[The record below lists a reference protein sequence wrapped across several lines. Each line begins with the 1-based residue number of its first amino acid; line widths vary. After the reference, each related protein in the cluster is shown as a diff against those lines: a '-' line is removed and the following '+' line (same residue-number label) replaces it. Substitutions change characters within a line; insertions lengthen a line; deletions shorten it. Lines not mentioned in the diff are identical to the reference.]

1 MLTKPVKMEVR
12 GNVYVYRSDRSNA
25 YLPNSTRT
33 KSMTKAYLPNS
44 ISFTTTRKAV
54 RTTPT
59 RFFESPDVKHWARKT
74 QAKVYTLVKVNGH
87 YIGKTKEVQG
97 MAKVRKTQITWDA
110 VDGHDVA
117 GYKLYWAVGG
127 GVDYNSEFFEVGNVR
142 EIILPD
148 DVPSFPLVAGDIE
161 IGVTAVNQ
169 RGNESD
175 MSVFSAPF
183 NFTAPGAPGNILVKD
198 L

>member
-1 MLTKPVKMEVR
+1 MKPISR
-12 GNVYVYRSDRSNA
+12 A
-25 YLPNSTRT
+25 YLPKRMSV
-33 KSMTKAYLPNS
+33 
-44 ISFTTTRKAV
+44 ISPRDV
-54 RTTPT
+54 RTTPVGVFAHT
-59 RFFESPDVKHWARKT
+59 GSRTGERTPQAR
-74 QAKVYTLVKVNGH
+74 VYTLVKKNRHIIVR
-87 YIGKTKEVQG
+87 IKEVQG

-110 VDGHDVA
+110 VDSPDVA

-127 GVDYNSEFFEVGNVR
+127 GVDYDSESYEVGNVTNV
-142 EIILPD
+142 ILPD

-175 MSVFSAPF
+175 ISVFSAPF
-183 NFTAPGAPGNILVKD
+183 NFTSPKAPGNIMVRD

>member
-1 MLTKPVKMEVR
+1 MGGEGSVC
-12 GNVYVYRSDRSNA
+12 VYRSDRSNA

-33 KSMTKAYLPNS
+33 KSMTRAYLPTS
-44 ISFTTTRKAV
+44 ISFTTSGRDVRATPPGIFDHSGPGTGKRNPKA
-54 RTTPT
+54 RL
-59 RFFESPDVKHWARKT
+59 
-74 QAKVYTLVKVNGH
+74 YTLMRKNRH
-87 YIGKTKEVQG
+87 FIGKTKEVQG

-110 VDGHDVA
+110 VDSPDVA
-117 GYKLYWAVGG
+117 GYRLYWAVGG
-127 GVDYNSEFFEVGNVR
+127 GVDYNSEFLEVGNVT

-183 NFTAPGAPGNILVKD
+183 DFTAPRAPGNIMVKD